1 MGIQTRDYNFRR
13 MKNLRCFLVI
23 TSILAAL
30 PAYAAGDLTL
40 FGAAQ
45 HQGKLTLQSAEST
58 VTTPS
63 NFNPGTFGSFGIRFS
78 HGKIF
83 GGEHT
88 FQYAPNF
95 LSGDSK
101 AIIYH
106 SDFMLQAPLPKIRP
120 YATAGLGLIA
130 TWGETS
136 SGLPAISKI
145 GTRFAMNYGGGVKVF
160 PAGPVGVRA
169 DIRGFVI
176 PGATFNIPIIL
187 PVGLATTV
195 QSQSHTLNLLEVS
208 LGVVFKF

>member
-1 MGIQTRDYNFRR
+1 M
-13 MKNLRCFLVI
+13 
-23 TSILAAL
+23 SILAAL
-30 PAYAAGDLTL
+30 PAYADSDLTL

-58 VTTPS
+58 ITTTS

-88 FQYAPNF
+88 FQYSPNF

-136 SGLPAISKI
+136 SGLPAISK
-145 GTRFAMNYGGGVKVF
+145 GPRFAMNYGGGVKVF

-169 DIRGFVI
+169 DIRGFVV
-176 PGATFNIPIIL
+176 PGATFNIPISL
-187 PVGLATTV
+187 PTGLAATV

>member
-1 MGIQTRDYNFRR
+1 
-13 MKNLRCFLVI
+13 MKNLRCFLLFM
-23 TSILAAL
+23 SILAAL
-30 PAYAAGDLTL
+30 PAYADGDLTL

-58 VTTPS
+58 ITTTS

-106 SDFMLQAPLPKIRP
+106 SDFMLQAPLPTIRP
-120 YATAGLGLIA
+120 YATAGIGLIA

-160 PAGPVGVRA
+160 PSGPVGVRA

-176 PGATFNIPIIL
+176 PGATFNIPIVL
-187 PVGLATTV
+187 PAGIGTV
-195 QSQSHTLNLLEVS
+195 KSESHTLNLLEVS

>member
-1 MGIQTRDYNFRR
+1 
-13 MKNLRCFLVI
+13 MKNLRCFLLFL
-23 TSILAAL
+23 SILAAL
-30 PAYAAGDLTL
+30 PAYADGDLTL

-45 HQGKLTLQSAEST
+45 HQGKLTLQSAQST
-58 VTTPS
+58 ITDTS

-106 SDFMLQAPLPKIRP
+106 SDFMLQAPLPKVRP

-160 PAGPVGVRA
+160 PSGPVGVRA

-176 PGATFNIPIIL
+176 PGATFNIPLVL
-187 PVGLATTV
+187 PTGLATTV
-195 QSQSHTLNLLEVS
+195 QSQSQTLNLLEVS

>member
-1 MGIQTRDYNFRR
+1 MF
-13 MKNLRCFLVI
+13 MSLF
-23 TSILAAL
+23 AAL

-45 HQGKLTLQSAEST
+45 HQGKLTLQSAQST
-58 VTTPS
+58 ITTTD

-176 PGATFNIPIIL
+176 PGATFNIPVNL
-187 PVGLATTV
+187 PAGVATTV

>member
-1 MGIQTRDYNFRR
+1 M
-13 MKNLRCFLVI
+13 
-23 TSILAAL
+23 SIFAAL
-30 PAYAAGDLTL
+30 PAYAESDLTL

-45 HQGKLTLQSAEST
+45 HQGKLTLQSAQST
-58 VTTPS
+58 ITTPS

-88 FQYAPNF
+88 FQYVPNF

-106 SDFMLQAPLPKIRP
+106 SDFLLQAPLPKIRP
-120 YATAGLGLIA
+120 YASAGLGFVA

-136 SGLPAISKI
+136 SGLPAISQI
-145 GTRFAMNYGGGVKVF
+145 GTKFALNYGGGVKVF

-176 PGATFNIPIIL
+176 PDSTFNIPIVV
-187 PVGLATTV
+187 PTGLVTV
-195 QSQSHTLNLLEVS
+195 PSQSQTLNLLEVS

>member
-1 MGIQTRDYNFRR
+1 M
-13 MKNLRCFLVI
+13 
-23 TSILAAL
+23 SILAAL
-30 PAYAAGDLTL
+30 PAYADGDLTL

-45 HQGKLTLQSAEST
+45 HQGKLTLQSAQST
-58 VTTPS
+58 ITNTS
-63 NFNPGTFGSFGIRFS
+63 SFNPGTFGSFGIRFS

-95 LSGDSK
+95 LSGDAK

-130 TWGETS
+130 TWGDTS

-145 GTRFAMNYGGGVKVF
+145 GTKFAMNYGGGIKVF

-176 PGATFNIPIIL
+176 PDATFNIPIAL
-187 PVGLATTV
+187 PAGLTTV

>member
-1 MGIQTRDYNFRR
+1 
-13 MKNLRCFLVI
+13 MKNLRCFLLFM
-23 TSILAAL
+23 SILAAL
-30 PAYAAGDLTL
+30 PAYADGDLTL

-45 HQGKLTLQSAEST
+45 HQGKLTLQSAQST
-58 VTTPS
+58 ITTTSP
-63 NFNPGTFGSFGIRFS
+63 FNPGTFGSFGIRFS

-88 FQYAPNF
+88 FQYSPNF

-145 GTRFAMNYGGGVKVF
+145 GTRFAMNYGAGVKVF

-176 PGATFNIPIIL
+176 PGATFNIPILL
-187 PVGLATTV
+187 PAGLATTV

>member
-1 MGIQTRDYNFRR
+1 M
-13 MKNLRCFLVI
+13 
-23 TSILAAL
+23 SILAAL

-45 HQGKLTLQSAEST
+45 HEGKLTLQSAQST
-58 VTTPS
+58 ITTTD

-78 HGKIF
+78 HGKIL

-106 SDFMLQAPLPKIRP
+106 SDLMVQAPLPLIRP

-169 DIRGFVI
+169 DIRGFVV
-176 PGATFNIPIIL
+176 PGATFNIPIPL
-187 PVGLATTV
+187 PAGLGVTTV